1 VAFIDSLVRGRVQG
15 GRSVDL
21 VPSLTYANPVTVQF
35 SPYAYDI
42 HENPY
47 PTYKRLRDEAPA
59 YHNAELGFWALS
71 RFADVFDAMQDWQT
85 FSSAAG
91 VSLEKSTAMTPPMI
105 IAMDPPRQVRL
116 RRLISLA
123 FTPRRIAMLEP
134 KVRDLTVEYLAPLVE
149 RREFDLIQDLAAKV
163 PMDVISTMLGVPR
176 SDQDLV
182 RGWADVLLHRE
193 ANRAEIPAA
202 GIEGAKS
209 LAGYFASKLAERRR
223 QPSDDM
229 ISDLIEA
236 EIDGERLAD
245 GEIVGFCF
253 LLAIAGNET
262 TTKMIGNSIYW
273 LTRNPDQRRLIVD
286 DPSLIPGAVEE
297 VTRYDNS
304 TQMLA
309 RVLTRDLAVHGCK
322 LPTGDRVLLL
332 LGAAN
337 RDERE
342 FPEPDSFNVRR
353 KIERTVAFGHGV
365 HVCLGA
371 SLARLEG
378 RVVLEEIHA
387 RMPEYEIDEASLERV
402 HSANVRGYAS
412 MTIRVLRR

>member
-1 VAFIDSLVRGRVQG
+1 V
-15 GRSVDL
+15 SVE
-21 VPSLTYANPVTVQF
+21 F

-42 HENPY
+42 HDDPY
-47 PTYKRLRDEAPA
+47 PVYKRLRDEAPA
-59 YHNAELGFWALS
+59 YYNAELRFWTLS
-71 RFADVFDAMQDWQT
+71 RFADVFEAMQDWQT
-85 FSSAAG
+85 YSSAAG
-91 VSLEKSTAMTPPMI
+91 VSLEKSAQATPPMI
-105 IAMDPPRQVRL
+105 ISMDPPRQVKL

-123 FTPRRIAMLEP
+123 FTPRRIALLEP
-134 KVRDLTVEYLAPLVE
+134 KIRQLTVEYLQPLVE
-149 RREFDLIQDLAAKV
+149 RREFDLIKDFAAKV

-176 SDQDLV
+176 GDQDRV
-182 RGWADVLLHRE
+182 RGWADILLHRE
-193 ANRAEIPAA
+193 PNRAEIPPE
-202 GIEGAKS
+202 GVEGARS
-209 LAGYFASKLAERRR
+209 LAGYFAGKLAERRR

-229 ISDLIEA
+229 ISALIGA

-245 GEIVGFCF
+245 AEIIGFCF

-262 TTKMIGNSIYW
+262 TTKMIGNAIYW
-273 LTRNPDQRRLIVD
+273 LSRNPAQRRLIVD
-286 DPSLIPGAVEE
+286 DPALIAAAVEE

-309 RVLTRDLAVHGCK
+309 RVLARDVDMHGRRM
-322 LPTGDRVLLL
+322 PAGDRVLLL

-342 FPEPDSFNVRR
+342 FRDPDVFDVRR
-353 KIERTVAFGHGV
+353 RIERTVAFGHGV

-371 SLARLEG
+371 ALARLEG

-387 RMPEYEIDEASLERV
+387 RMPQYEIDEASLERV

-412 MTIRVLRR
+412 MRIRGLRGRG

>member
-1 VAFIDSLVRGRVQG
+1 LTSRLSVA
-15 GRSVDL
+15 
-21 VPSLTYANPVTVQF
+21 YANLVTVQF

-47 PTYKRLRDEAPA
+47 PTYKRLRDEVPA
-59 YHNAELGFWALS
+59 YHNVELGFWALS
-71 RFADVFDAMQDWQT
+71 RFDDVFDAMQDWQT

-91 VSLEKSTAMTPPMI
+91 VSLEKTTAATPPMI
-105 IAMDPPRQVRL
+105 IAMDPPRQVKL

-123 FTPRRIAMLEP
+123 FTPRRVAMMEP
-134 KVRDLTVEYLAPLVE
+134 KVRELTVEYLAPLVD
-149 RREFDLIQDLAAKV
+149 RGEFDLIKDFAAKV
-163 PMDVISTMLGVPR
+163 PMDAISTMLGVPR
-176 SDQDLV
+176 EDQDRV
-182 RGWADVLLHRE
+182 RRWADVLLHRE
-193 ANRAEIPAA
+193 PNRPEIPPE
-202 GIEGAKS
+202 GIEGARN
-209 LAGYFASKLAERRR
+209 LAGYFAAKLGERRR
-223 QPSDDM
+223 KPTDDM
-229 ISDLIEA
+229 ISALVEA
-236 EIDGERLAD
+236 EIDGERLVDA
-245 GEIVGFCF
+245 EIVGFCF

-262 TTKMIGNSIYW
+262 TTKMIGNAIYW
-273 LTRNPDQRRLIVD
+273 LAKNRDQRRLIVD
-286 DPSLIPGAVEE
+286 DPGLIPGAVEE

-309 RVLTRDLAVHGCK
+309 RVLTREVEMHGCK
-322 LPTGDRVLLL
+322 MAAGDRVLLL

-342 FPEPDSFNVRR
+342 FPAPDEFDVRR

-387 RMPEYEIDEASLERV
+387 RMPEYDIDETSLERV

-412 MTIRVLRR
+412 MKIAL

>member
-1 VAFIDSLVRGRVQG
+1 MS
-15 GRSVDL
+15 
-21 VPSLTYANPVTVQF
+21 YANSVSVEF

-47 PTYKRLRDEAPA
+47 PVYKRLRDEAPA
-59 YHNAELGFWALS
+59 YHNDELGFWALS
-71 RFADVFDAMQDWQT
+71 RFKDVFEAMQDWQT

-91 VSLEKSTAMTPPMI
+91 VSLEKSSAATPPMI
-105 IAMDPPRQVRL
+105 IAMDPPRQVKL
-116 RRLISLA
+116 RRLISLV
-123 FTPRRIAMLEP
+123 FTPRRVAMLEP
-134 KVRDLTVEYLAPLVE
+134 KVRALTVEYLAPLVE
-149 RREFDLIQDLAAKV
+149 RGEFDLIKEFAAKV

-176 SDQDLV
+176 EDQDSV

-193 ANRAEIPAA
+193 ANRAEIPPEGVA
-202 GIEGAKS
+202 GARN
-209 LAGYFASKLAERRR
+209 LAGYFAKKLGERRS

-236 EIDGERLAD
+236 EIDGERLGDA
-245 GEIVGFCF
+245 EIIGFCF

-262 TTKMIGNSIYW
+262 TTKMIGNAIYW
-273 LTRNPDQRRLIVD
+273 LSKNPEQRRVIVD

-309 RVLTRDLAVHGCK
+309 RVLTRDIEMHGRK
-322 LPTGDRVLLL
+322 MSAGDRVLLL
-332 LGAAN
+332 LGAGN

-342 FPEPDSFNVRR
+342 FRDPDVFDVRR
-353 KIERTVAFGHGV
+353 KFERTVAFGHGV

-387 RMPEYEIDEASLERV
+387 RMPRYEIDEASLERV
-402 HSANVRGYAS
+402 HSANVRGYSS
-412 MTIRVLRR
+412 MKIRRLSC

>member
-1 VAFIDSLVRGRVQG
+1 M
-15 GRSVDL
+15 
-21 VPSLTYANPVTVQF
+21 TVEF

-47 PTYKRLRDEAPA
+47 PTYKRMRDEAPA
-59 YHNAELGFWALS
+59 YHNAELGFWALT
-71 RFADVFDAMQDWQT
+71 RFADVFQAMQDWQT
-85 FSSAAG
+85 YSSAAG
-91 VSLEKSTAMTPPMI
+91 VSLEKSTAATPPMI
-105 IAMDPPRQVRL
+105 IAMDPPRQMKL

-123 FTPRRIAMLEP
+123 FTPRRVAMMEP
-134 KVRDLTVEYLAPLVE
+134 KVRELTVEYLAPLVD
-149 RREFDLIQDLAAKV
+149 RREFDLIKDFAAKV
-163 PMDVISTMLGVPR
+163 PMDVISAMLGVPR
-176 SDQDLV
+176 EDQDRV

-193 ANRAEIPAA
+193 PNRPEIPPE
-202 GIEGAKS
+202 GIEGARH
-209 LAGYFASKLAERRR
+209 LAGYFAAKLGERRR
-223 QPSDDM
+223 QPGDDM
-229 ISDLIEA
+229 ISALIEV

-245 GEIVGFCF
+245 AEIIGFCF

-262 TTKMIGNSIYW
+262 TTKMIGNAIYW
-273 LTRNPDQRRLIVD
+273 LTTNPDQRRLIVD
-286 DPSLIPGAVEE
+286 NPALIAGAVEE

-309 RVLTRDLAVHGCK
+309 RVLTRDVEMHGK
-322 LPTGDRVLLL
+322 KMPAGDRLLLL

-342 FPEPDSFNVRR
+342 FPDPDVFDVRR

-378 RVVLEEIHA
+378 RVVLEELHA
-387 RMPEYEIDEASLERV
+387 RMPAYEIDEDSLARV

-412 MTIRVLRR
+412 MKIRVLER